1 MIWDEFLR
9 HFRFCDEEDSGL
21 SDEEQE
27 RKGPKNRPKHTRKR
41 IHQAKKNFL
50 EKFKTASEYNVYERK
65 LKAYRDWKNTIATE
79 KKISREEE
87 RKEIAKEMKAD
98 NEPVAKIMKY
108 TKLTEEE
115 INQLCES
122 GVKREL

>member
-27 RKGPKNRPKHTRKR
+27 RKRPKNRPKHTRKR

-50 EKFKTASEYNVYERK
+50 GKFKTAS
-65 LKAYRDWKNTIATE
+65 
-79 KKISREEE
+79 
-87 RKEIAKEMKAD
+87 
-98 NEPVAKIMKY
+98 
-108 TKLTEEE
+108 
-115 INQLCES
+115 
-122 GVKREL
+122 